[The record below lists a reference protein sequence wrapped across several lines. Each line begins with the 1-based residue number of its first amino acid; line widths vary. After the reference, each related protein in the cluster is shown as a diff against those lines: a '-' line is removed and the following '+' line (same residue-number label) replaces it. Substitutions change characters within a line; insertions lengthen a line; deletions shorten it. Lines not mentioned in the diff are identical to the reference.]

1 MADSLSLDQVR
12 HVSRLARL
20 HLTDDQLEHFRGQLS
35 SVLEH
40 VAKIGELDVTDV
52 EPMAHPTDIA
62 NRLDEDVASSQRVL
76 TIEQLQAIAPP
87 GAMEDRFLAVPK
99 VLDDAPSGGAA

>member
-76 TIEQLQAIAPP
+76 TIEQLQAIVPS
-87 GAMEDRFLAVPK
+87 MEDRFLAVPK
-99 VLDDAPSGGAA
+99 VLDDAASGGAA